1 MITAVCLKPCI
12 DKTITVD
19 GVKLGQYN
27 KIVDTRSDV
36 SGKGVN
42 VAVVL
47 NRLGVSS
54 RLIGFNFREN
64 GKLLTDML
72 EKEQVEHSFVYSGGA
87 IRTNIKLI
95 DISDNTM
102 TELNES
108 GGLITDEKKQ
118 EFLELFRAN
127 STGNELIT
135 LSGSLPV
142 GCEDT
147 FYRDLI
153 ASAPCRCV
161 LDCSGESFARGLE
174 AKPYMVKPNKYEL
187 ELYAGRPL
195 DTKEECLRV
204 ALDIINRG
212 VAIVCVSLGGD
223 GALITNG
230 AESYYAPPVKVRV
243 RSTVGAGDSMVA
255 GICKGLC
262 EGKYLSECFAFGV
275 AAGTACVLSEG
286 TSLLSQADYTAM
298 LPRVE
303 IEELRI

>member
-47 NRLGVSS
+47 NRLGVRS
-54 RLIGFNFREN
+54 RLIGYNFREN

-195 DTKEECLRV
+195 ETKEECLRV
-204 ALDIINRG
+204 ALDIIDRG
-212 VAIVCVSLGGD
+212 VAIVCVSLGGE

-243 RSTVGAGDSMVA
+243 RSTVGAGDSVVA

-262 EGKYLSECFAFGV
+262 EGKYLRECFAFGV